1 MSSIESPSAGQGR
14 LMASGQRRL
23 RLYVTMGQRL
33 LRDSLLFQILLHD
46 EVELV
51 GESETGVATLNR
63 LKRAT
68 PSVLL
73 IEENLQDNDGLTIA
87 EHALAVNP
95 SLSVLL
101 ISDTPVSSGRM
112 AIYLEAGIKAV
123 VSKDQPV
130 QELIKTLF
138 YIRNGQVYVGNWQQ
152 EPAPAAMLAYQALS
166 GRERE
171 VAQLMASRLPVRDI
185 ADRLGVSCKTVHS
198 YKDRIFVKLGFE
210 RLPELIL
217 FMQRHQHGAA
227 E

>member
-1 MSSIESPSAGQGR
+1 MV
-14 LMASGQRRL
+14 ASQRRL
-23 RLYVTMGQRL
+23 RLYVTIGQRL
-33 LRDSLLFQILLHD
+33 LRDSLLFQILLD
-46 EVELV
+46 SEVELV
-51 GESETGVATLNR
+51 GESETGVATLNH
-63 LKRAT
+63 LRAARPT
-68 PSVLL
+68 VLL

-87 EHALAVNP
+87 EHALTINP

-101 ISDTPVSSGRM
+101 ISDTPVSNGRM

-123 VSKDQPV
+123 VSKDQPI

-138 YIRNGQVYVGNWQQ
+138 YIRSGQVYIGNRRQQ
-152 EPAPAAMLAYQALS
+152 PEPAAMLAYQALS

-185 ADRLGVSCKTVHS
+185 AGRLGVSCKTVHS

>member
-1 MSSIESPSAGQGR
+1 MVA
-14 LMASGQRRL
+14 GQRRL

-33 LRDSLLFQILLHD
+33 LRDGLLFQILLHD

-51 GESETGVATLNR
+51 GESETGVDTLSR
-63 LKRAT
+63 LQAAT
-68 PSVLL
+68 PTVLL

-87 EHALAVNP
+87 EHALTVIP
-95 SLSVLL
+95 SLSILL

-123 VSKDQPV
+123 VSKDQPI

-138 YIRNGQVYVGNWQQ
+138 YIRNGQVYIGTWRQ
-152 EPAPAAMLAYQALS
+152 EPQPAAMSAYQALS

-171 VAQLMASRLPVRDI
+171 VAELMASRLPVRDI
-185 ADRLGVSCKTVHS
+185 AGRLGVSCKTVHS

-217 FMQRHQHGAA
+217 FMQRNQRGAA
-227 E
+227 K

>member
-1 MSSIESPSAGQGR
+1 
-14 LMASGQRRL
+14 MAAGQRRL
-23 RLYVTMGQRL
+23 RLYVTIGQRL
-33 LRDSLLFQILLHD
+33 LRDSLLFQILLD
-46 EVELV
+46 SEVELV
-51 GESETGVATLNR
+51 GESETGVATLNHLQAAR
-63 LKRAT
+63 PT
-68 PSVLL
+68 VLL

-87 EHALAVNP
+87 EHALTMNP

-101 ISDTPVSSGRM
+101 ISDTPVSNGRM

-123 VSKDQPV
+123 VSKDQPI

-138 YIRNGQVYVGNWQQ
+138 YIRNGQVYIGNWRQQ
-152 EPAPAAMLAYQALS
+152 PEPAAMLAS
-166 GRERE
+166 
-171 VAQLMASRLPVRDI
+171 
-185 ADRLGVSCKTVHS
+185 RLGVSCKTVHS

>member
-1 MSSIESPSAGQGR
+1 
-14 LMASGQRRL
+14 MAAGQRRL
-23 RLYVTMGQRL
+23 RLYVTIGQRL
-33 LRDSLLFQILLHD
+33 LRDSLLFQILLD
-46 EVELV
+46 SEVELV
-51 GESETGVATLNR
+51 GESETGVATLNHLQAAR
-63 LKRAT
+63 PT
-68 PSVLL
+68 VLL

-87 EHALAVNP
+87 EHALTMNP

-101 ISDTPVSSGRM
+101 ISDTPVSNGRM

-123 VSKDQPV
+123 VSKDQPI

-138 YIRNGQVYVGNWQQ
+138 YIRNGQVYIGNWRQQ
-152 EPAPAAMLAYQALS
+152 PEPAGVLAYQALS

-185 ADRLGVSCKTVHS
+185 AGRLGVSCKTVHS

>member
-1 MSSIESPSAGQGR
+1 M
-14 LMASGQRRL
+14 LVGQRRL
-23 RLYVTMGQRL
+23 RLYVTVGQRL
-33 LRDSLLFQILLHD
+33 LRDSLLFQILLHN

-51 GESETGVATLNR
+51 GESDTGVDTLNR
-63 LKRAT
+63 LRTAR
-68 PSVLL
+68 PSVLV

-87 EHALAVNP
+87 EHALTVNP
-95 SLSVLL
+95 GLSVLL
-101 ISDTPVSSGRM
+101 LSDTPVSSGRM

-138 YIRNGQVYVGNWQQ
+138 YIRNGQVYVGNWHR
-152 EPAPAAMLAYQALS
+152 ETTPGAMVAYQALS

-171 VAQLMASRLPVRDI
+171 VAKLMASRIPVREI
-185 ADRLGVSCKTVHS
+185 AGQLGVSCKTVHS

>member
-1 MSSIESPSAGQGR
+1 MV
-14 LMASGQRRL
+14 ASQRRL
-23 RLYVTMGQRL
+23 RLYVTIGQRL
-33 LRDSLLFQILLHD
+33 LRDSLLVQILLD
-46 EVELV
+46 SEVELV
-51 GESETGVATLNR
+51 GESETGVATLNH
-63 LKRAT
+63 LRAARPT
-68 PSVLL
+68 VLL

-87 EHALAVNP
+87 EHALTINP

-101 ISDTPVSSGRM
+101 ISDTPVSNGRM

-123 VSKDQPV
+123 VSKDQPI

-138 YIRNGQVYVGNWQQ
+138 YIRNGQVYIGNRRQQ
-152 EPAPAAMLAYQALS
+152 PEPAAMLAYQALS

-185 ADRLGVSCKTVHS
+185 AGRLGVSCKTVHS

>member
-1 MSSIESPSAGQGR
+1 MSE
-14 LMASGQRRL
+14 LRRV
-23 RLYVTMGQRL
+23 RLYVTVGQRL

-46 EVELV
+46 DVELV
-51 GESETGVATLNR
+51 GESETGVDTLNR
-63 LKRAT
+63 LNLAR
-68 PSVLL
+68 PGVLL
-73 IEENLQDNDGLTIA
+73 IEENLRDNDGLTIA
-87 EHALAVNP
+87 ESALSVHP

-101 ISDTPVSSGRM
+101 ISDTPVSSARM

-123 VSKDQPV
+123 VSKDQPI

-152 EPAPAAMLAYQALS
+152 PPASAPAGLEAYQGLS

-171 VAQLMASRLPVRDI
+171 VAQLMARRVPVREI
-185 ADRLGVSCKTVHS
+185 AGQLGVSCKTVHS

-217 FMQRHQHGAA
+217 FMQRHHHGAA
-227 E
+227 A